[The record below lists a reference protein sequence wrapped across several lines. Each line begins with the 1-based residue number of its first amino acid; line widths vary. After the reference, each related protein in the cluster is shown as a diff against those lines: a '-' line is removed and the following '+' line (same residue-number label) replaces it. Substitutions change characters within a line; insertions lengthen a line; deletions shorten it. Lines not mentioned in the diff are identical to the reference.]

1 MIKVSVAI
9 LSYNRKSDLNETL
22 TEIYKSQL
30 NNVELEV
37 IVADNASS
45 DNTVDMIKKDFPNV
59 IIIEIEKNE
68 GVKAYNSAFKKASG
82 KYILILDDDSFPEHN
97 SIQRMVEEFEKDDK
111 IGILA
116 LDVRNY
122 YSYKD
127 VSKSIDNNS
136 LKDKKTAKYL
146 MGFNGAGAG
155 FRKTLFNKIGGYPEE
170 FFLYWNE
177 MDLAIRVLES
187 GYNIVEFP
195 DIISYHKFAPTNRTS
210 TRGPFYYTRNLYWI
224 IWKFFPFN
232 QMIIKTSQLIFNSIY
247 HSFEQNSLIYIKATL
262 SAFININKIKR
273 QKVKNSILNK
283 LRISTKLA
291 FIIFK

>member
-9 LSYNRKSDLNETL
+9 LSYNREIDLKETL
-22 TEIYKSQL
+22 TEVYKSRL
-30 NNVELEV
+30 KNVELEV

-45 DNTVDMIKKDFPNV
+45 DGTVEMIKNDFPETIV
-59 IIIEIEKNE
+59 LEIKKNE
-68 GVKAYNSAFKKASG
+68 GVKAYNSAFSKASG
-82 KYILILDDDSFPEHN
+82 KYILILDDDSFPEIN
-97 SIQRMVEEFEKDDK
+97 SIQRMVEEFEKDEK

-116 LDVRNY
+116 FDVRNFY
-122 YSYKD
+122 NYRD
-127 VSKSIDNNS
+127 ISKSISATDI
-136 LKDKKTAKYL
+136 KDKKVKYL

-155 FRKTLFNKIGGYPEE
+155 FRKDLYNEIGGYPEE

-177 MDLAIRVLES
+177 MDLAIRVLQK
-187 GYNIVEFP
+187 GYSIVEFP

-224 IWKFFPFN
+224 IWKYFPLH
-232 QMIIKTSQLIFNSIY
+232 QMVLKTIILIFNSIY
-247 HSFEQNSLIYIKATL
+247 HSFEQRSLIYIKATL
-262 SAFININKIKR
+262 SAFANINKIKR
-273 QKVKNSILNK
+273 RKIKATILNR